1 MQRTIGT
8 SAYGLRAPIIK
19 SGDCL
24 KDIVVES
31 LDEAV
36 VENSFKLREKDVL
49 AITESLL
56 ARSQGNY
63 ASVDDITKDLNEKFD
78 DEIAVVFPITS
89 RNRFSV
95 VLKAI
100 ANTKKK
106 ISIFLTYPQDE
117 VGNRIID
124 TETLLKN
131 KINTYKTTLTEEDY
145 IKLVG
150 GEYKHPFTGVDYIKF
165 YKNFAINDNIKIY
178 LTNDPLEVL
187 KYSKSILIANIHDRN
202 YLKDLYKEHGAEKI
216 YGLDDILTS
225 PVNGSGYN
233 KDFGLYGSNMATENS
248 IKLFPRDCQEF
259 VEDLQKMIKDKFGVK
274 IEVMVYGD
282 GAFKDPVGKI
292 WELADPVVSPGYTSG
307 LVGTPNELKLKYIAD
322 TDLKDLSKDEA
333 LKAMKDKIAAKE
345 NSNKG
350 QMNLGTTPR
359 NLTDLLGSLA
369 DLISGSG
376 DKGTPIV
383 LIKGYFDN
391 LATE

>member
-31 LDEAV
+31 LDEAI

-248 IKLFPRDCQEF
+248 IKLFPRNCQEF

-307 LVGTPNELKLKYIAD
+307 LIGTPNELKLKYIAD

>member
-36 VENSFKLREKDVL
+36 KENSFKLREKDVL

-187 KYSKSILIANIHDRN
+187 KYSKSVLIANIHDRN
-202 YLKDLYKEHGAEKI
+202 YLKELYKEHGAEKI

-248 IKLFPRDCQEF
+248 IKLFPRNCQEF

>member
-36 VENSFKLREKDVL
+36 KENSFKLREKDVL

-124 TETLLKN
+124 TETL
-131 KINTYKTTLTEEDY
+131 
-145 IKLVG
+145 
-150 GEYKHPFTGVDYIKF
+150 
-165 YKNFAINDNIKIY
+165 
-178 LTNDPLEVL
+178 
-187 KYSKSILIANIHDRN
+187 
-202 YLKDLYKEHGAEKI
+202 
-216 YGLDDILTS
+216 
-225 PVNGSGYN
+225 
-233 KDFGLYGSNMATENS
+233 
-248 IKLFPRDCQEF
+248 
-259 VEDLQKMIKDKFGVK
+259 
-274 IEVMVYGD
+274 
-282 GAFKDPVGKI
+282 
-292 WELADPVVSPGYTSG
+292 
-307 LVGTPNELKLKYIAD
+307 
-322 TDLKDLSKDEA
+322 
-333 LKAMKDKIAAKE
+333 
-345 NSNKG
+345 
-350 QMNLGTTPR
+350 
-359 NLTDLLGSLA
+359 
-369 DLISGSG
+369 
-376 DKGTPIV
+376 
-383 LIKGYFDN
+383 
-391 LATE
+391 

>member
-36 VENSFKLREKDVL
+36 KENSFKLREKDVL

-187 KYSKSILIANIHDRN
+187 KYSKSVLIANIHDRN
-202 YLKDLYKEHGAEKI
+202 YLKELYKEHGAEKI

-248 IKLFPRDCQEF
+248 IKLFPRNCQEF

-333 LKAMKDKIAAKE
+333 LKAMKDKIAAKR
-345 NSNKG
+345 KF
-350 QMNLGTTPR
+350 
-359 NLTDLLGSLA
+359 
-369 DLISGSG
+369 
-376 DKGTPIV
+376 K
-383 LIKGYFDN
+383 
-391 LATE
+391 

>member
-1 MQRTIGT
+1 MEQ
-8 SAYGLRAPIIK
+8 
-19 SGDCL
+19 
-24 KDIVVES
+24 
-31 LDEAV
+31 
-36 VENSFKLREKDVL
+36 
-49 AITESLL
+49 
-56 ARSQGNY
+56 
-63 ASVDDITKDLNEKFD
+63 
-78 DEIAVVFPITS
+78 
-89 RNRFSV
+89 
-95 VLKAI
+95 
-100 ANTKKK
+100 
-106 ISIFLTYPQDE
+106 
-117 VGNRIID
+117 
-124 TETLLKN
+124 
-131 KINTYKTTLTEEDY
+131 
-145 IKLVG
+145 
-150 GEYKHPFTGVDYIKF
+150 
-165 YKNFAINDNIKIY
+165 
-178 LTNDPLEVL
+178 
-187 KYSKSILIANIHDRN
+187 
-202 YLKDLYKEHGAEKI
+202 KI

-248 IKLFPRDCQEF
+248 IKLFPRNCQEF